1 MIRAVF
7 LTPKS
12 LPIYFSKK
20 IASFYNPKT
29 FEDPAQEGEEIKL

>member
-7 LTPKS
+7 LTPPNMP
-12 LPIYFSKK
+12 LYFSKE

-29 FEDPAQEGEEIKL
+29 FEDLE